1 MTKYWG
7 DDRVAVDN
15 ADMKIL
21 LVDGFPTMRRV
32 VKTLMR
38 QNGYS
43 RFIEVE
49 DGQAACEVL
58 RASHD
63 IGLIISSGSMPR
75 MSGVEF
81 LKVVRADPLL
91 KHLPFLLV
99 AAEAEKELVAEAVE
113 AGVSGYVVKPF
124 TGQALGAK
132 IARIFASCGPK
143 KAV

>member
-1 MTKYWG
+1 M
-7 DDRVAVDN
+7 AVGN

-43 RFIEVE
+43 NFVE
-49 DGQAACEVL
+49 ADDGHAASALL
-58 RASHD
+58 RANRD
-63 IGLIISSGSMPR
+63 IGLIISSGGMPR

-81 LKVVRADPLL
+81 LKVVRADPAF
-91 KHLPFLLV
+91 KHLPFLLI
-99 AAEAEKELVAEAVE
+99 ATEAEKELVAEAVKE
-113 AGVSGYVVKPF
+113 GASGYVVKPF

-132 IARIFASCGPK
+132 IARIFANCGPK